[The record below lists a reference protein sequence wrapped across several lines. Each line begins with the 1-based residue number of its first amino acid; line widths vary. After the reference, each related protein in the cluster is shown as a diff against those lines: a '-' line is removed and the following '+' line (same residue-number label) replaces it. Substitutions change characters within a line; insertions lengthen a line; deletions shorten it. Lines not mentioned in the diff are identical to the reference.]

1 MSVLSF
7 FGIHVSRQT
16 RHPVHLTKIFFL
28 WILGGVV
35 LMMLGSVGVYQYS
48 THPQRRSANT
58 SGTSSRRPLRW

>member
-1 MSVLSF
+1 MKV
-7 FGIHVSRQT
+7 
-16 RHPVHLTKIFFL
+16 FFL